1 MISRKQRTSIYNDWC
16 HSVLAG
22 EAFKNLIKQVRSTC
36 YQIQASKINEI
47 TVQMGFDIKL
57 SEILNG
63 LH

>member
-1 MISRKQRTSIYNDWC
+1 MYNDWC

-22 EAFKNLIKQVRSTC
+22 EAFKNLMKQVRSTC
-36 YQIQASKINEI
+36 YQIQASKVNEI